1 MTALATDTLAL
12 AARLRTATA
21 AEHDEAENMGFIT
34 KLMGGELP
42 ISALADFHA
51 QHHVI
56 YKALEDAGDCLAGDA
71 IAKPFVFEELR
82 RLPSLKAD
90 LEFLLGPDWQDQT
103 AIYDATL
110 SYDSPFT
117 VAVTWSV

>member
-1 MTALATDTLAL
+1 MLPPMTALATDTLAL

-56 YKALEDAGDCLAGDA
+56 YKALEDAGDRLAGDA
-71 IAKPFVFEELR
+71 IAKPFVFE
-82 RLPSLKAD
+82 
-90 LEFLLGPDWQDQT
+90 
-103 AIYDATL
+103 
-110 SYDSPFT
+110 
-117 VAVTWSV
+117 